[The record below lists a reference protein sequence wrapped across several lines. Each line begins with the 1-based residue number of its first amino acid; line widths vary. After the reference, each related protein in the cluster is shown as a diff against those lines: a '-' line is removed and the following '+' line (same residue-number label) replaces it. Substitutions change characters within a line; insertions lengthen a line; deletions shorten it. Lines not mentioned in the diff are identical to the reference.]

1 LIAPDVEPKT
11 EMFKQIVSAKSI
23 EEINRTARKAV
34 LDVSVPSD
42 NRPFF
47 FNQLRFRSIPHFIK
61 LVVQK
66 KIPVGG
72 VIAGNLLASIT
83 LLIILAIALAAVVCT
98 IVVPLRTTVKTA
110 PRGLILSG
118 TIYFSLIGAGFMFA
132 EISLMQFFGL
142 FLGHPI
148 YAMGV
153 CLFSLI
159 LSSGTGSLASGRMPL
174 DRYSR
179 IAVWGVA
186 IGGYFIFSQWGLTHL
201 FATATAQPLQIRIL
215 IALAVIMPV
224 GFLMGFAFPTGMSL
238 VEKIDA
244 KPTPWFWGI
253 NGATGVLA
261 SVLSVMVSM
270 AFGINVTMFLSGVC
284 YLALIPTACALLG
297 RSMPGGS

>member
-1 LIAPDVEPKT
+1 VEPKT
-11 EMFKQIVSAKSI
+11 DLFKQIVSAKSI
-23 EEINRTARKAV
+23 DELNRGSRKTI
-34 LDVSVPSD
+34 LDVSVPTD

-61 LVVQK
+61 LFMHNK
-66 KIPVGG
+66 KFSGG
-72 VIAGNLLASIT
+72 VISGNLLASIT
-83 LLIILAIALAAVVCT
+83 LFIILLIALAAVIFT
-98 IVVPLRTTVKTA
+98 IVVPLRATTKTA
-110 PRGLILSG
+110 PRNLILNG

-132 EISLMQFFGL
+132 EISLMQYFGL

-159 LSSGTGSLASGRMPL
+159 LSSGMGSLASERLPL
-174 DRYSR
+174 SRRSR
-179 IAVWGVA
+179 IIAWGV
-186 IGGYFIFSQWGLTHL
+186 IVGGYFIFTQWGLTHL
-201 FATATAQPLQIRIL
+201 LEATTAQPLQMRIL

-244 KPTPWFWGI
+244 EPAPWFWGI

-261 SVLSVMVSM
+261 SILAVMVSM
-270 AFGINVTMFLSGVC
+270 AF
-284 YLALIPTACALLG
+284 
-297 RSMPGGS
+297 